1 MQGLITLDFGNS
13 NPHAGLF
20 QKNQNQW
27 QLVKTVPFK
36 ELNLYLNQLQMNSV
50 NTGLVLAEVKSRE
63 DELFEYLKQGF
74 LLTRVKDY
82 WRGTKFAGMP
92 VNYAQTL
99 GEDRLIESFYLYKQ
113 QKVSTL
119 LIDAGTF
126 VTMDIVNEAGFQGGY
141 IIPSQANY
149 FDTFKKGDQLKDV
162 GLSPLSTMDL
172 PHVTSEAMAGSYSAF
187 VALAKVMIQKYSVT
201 RVIVTGGN
209 SSWWFGQLEH
219 CGAGIIVKEEKD
231 LIHFALHYWMTTQIE
246 PI

>member
-27 QLVKTVPFK
+27 QHLKTVPFK
-36 ELNLYLNQLQMNSV
+36 ELNIFLTQLQMDSV
-50 NTGLVLAEVKSRE
+50 NSAIVLAEVKSRE
-63 DELFEYLKQGF
+63 EELFEYLKQGF

-92 VNYAQTL
+92 VNYSQTL
-99 GEDRLIESFYLYKQ
+99 GEDRLIEAFYLYKQ
-113 QKVSTL
+113 DKTPTL

-126 VTMDIVNEAGFQGGY
+126 VTMDIINAAGFQGGY
-141 IIPSQANY
+141 IFPSQTSY
-149 FDTFKKGDQLKDV
+149 FETFKKGEQLKDV
-162 GLSPLSTMDL
+162 ALSSVNGGDL
-172 PHVTSEAMAGSYSAF
+172 PHQTADAMTGSYSAF
-187 VALAKVMIQKYSVT
+187 VALAKTMIQEYSVS
-201 RVIVTGGN
+201 RLVVTGGN
-209 SSWWFGQLEH
+209 SSWWIKQLEQ

-231 LIHFALHYWMTTQIE
+231 LIHSALHYWMTTQIE